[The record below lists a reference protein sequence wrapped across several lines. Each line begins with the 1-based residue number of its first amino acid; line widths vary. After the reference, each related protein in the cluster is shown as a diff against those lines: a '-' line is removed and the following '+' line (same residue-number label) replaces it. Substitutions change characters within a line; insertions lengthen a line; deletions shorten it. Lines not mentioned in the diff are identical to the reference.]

1 MLKKVIT
8 AVLGTRHDRERRKV
22 QPIVDAINEHY
33 ERLRGVSEEELR
45 GQTARFRD
53 IIAERTH
60 ELEARVATLKEQKRT
75 VSDAAERERIDLEL
89 SGADGRGGA
98 EAELRRLTAEIL
110 DELLPEAFA
119 TVREAARRLLGTTVM
134 VTGRELPWDMVHY
147 DVQLMGG
154 IQLHLGK
161 IAEMATG
168 EGKTL
173 VATLPLYLNALP
185 GKGAHL
191 VTVNSYLA
199 RRDSQWMGHLYRYLG
214 LEVAVLDDTEPGSP
228 ERKAAYNADI
238 TYGTNNEFGFDYLR
252 DNMVV
257 ALEQKVQRPHVYAI
271 VDEVD
276 SVLIDEART
285 PLIISGP
292 VGNESDAMYFE
303 HNAAIARLVRR
314 QTEMVNTLVAD
325 AERALEKDDTAAAAL
340 YLFKARLGHPKN
352 KRLLKVFNEPSTKV
366 LAQKQELDYLA
377 DRKLPPS
384 KQQYRDLEDDLLF
397 VLDEKGHSVHLT
409 DKGVEFLSPSDHDQF
424 LLPDISE
431 ETHRLEHDPELPPEE
446 KLRLRRQLE
455 LEYAS
460 KSEKLNIVHQLLRAH
475 ALYERDVNYV
485 VQEGEVLI
493 VDEFTGRTMPGRRW
507 SEGLHQAVEAKE
519 GVRVKGETQTLATI
533 TIQNYFRMYE
543 KLAGMT
549 GTAETEE
556 TEFFQIY
563 GLEVAVIPTNKVMIR
578 DDRHDLIYKTRRE
591 KYNAI
596 VDETRR
602 LHELG
607 YPVLVGTTS
616 VEASETLAKMFQRG
630 GLPHNVLN
638 AKYHQREAEI
648 VAEAGRLGGVTIATN
663 MAGRGTDI
671 KLGDGVRESKPS
683 VVKDPDGKEI
693 EVQEMGGLHIIG
705 SERHESRRIDRQL
718 RGRAGRQGDPGA
730 SQFFLSLEDDLMRLF
745 MADRVARLM
754 DRLGAQEGEVL
765 THPLITRSIEQAQ
778 KRVELQNF
786 QQRKRL
792 LEYDDVMNQQRE
804 VIYSLRSFALEGG
817 EELKGEALKM
827 VEKALERRLETS
839 LKEYAEG
846 DVWDYELLRQDLL
859 MHYILQVPEFDEASS
874 RPTTEPEAVQAAV
887 AAARAAFERKL
898 VDLDSYRDE
907 QGSGYGGRLLS
918 LVMLNTLDQ
927 KWKDHLY
934 DLDQLRAS
942 INYRAWGQKDPLIE
956 YKQEAYS
963 MFVDLMN
970 DIHDTFTQN
979 FLKVQ
984 IVADEPPPPPTGL
997 WTPTGPHGGP
1007 GGDGPRPRKR
1017 YNALGVLEEIPADE
1031 LDEAQPAEAGDA
1043 VGAVDIAAAEPP
1055 KREVVARRDP
1065 VVVSGGR
1072 ARSLTQSAGSTGPVD
1087 WSSVGR
1093 NDPCPCGSG
1102 KKFKKCH
1109 GAHL

>member
-1 MLKKVIT
+1 MFKRVLT
-8 AVLGTRHDRERRKV
+8 AILGTRHERDLKRI
-22 QPIVDAINEHY
+22 QPILDAIHEH
-33 ERLRGVSEEELR
+33 EARLAGAADDEVRA
-45 GQTARFRD
+45 QTAKFRG
-53 IIAERTH
+53 IIAERTGA
-60 ELEARVATLKEQKRT
+60 LEAKAAELRDKKRSA
-75 VSDAAERERIDLEL
+75 VDAAERERLDNEL
-89 SGADGRGGA
+89 TGADGSGGV
-98 EAELRRLTAEIL
+98 EGELRRTIAETL
-110 DELLPEAFA
+110 DEILPEAFA
-119 TVREAARRLLGTTVM
+119 TVREAARRLIGTTVA
-134 VTGRELPWDMVHY
+134 VTGRDIEWNMVPY

-199 RRDSQWMGHLYRYLG
+199 RRDSQWMGHLYRWLG
-214 LEVAVLDDTEPGSP
+214 LTVGCLDDTEAGTP
-228 ERKAAYNADI
+228 ERRAAYMADI

-257 ALEQKVQRPHVYAI
+257 SLDQRVQRSHVFAM

-292 VGNESDAMYFE
+292 VGNEGDVQYFE
-303 HNAAIARLVRR
+303 HNTSVSRLVRK
-314 QTEMVNTLVAD
+314 QMELVNVLVAD
-325 AERALEKDDTAAAAL
+325 GERELEAGRTNDAAIKL
-340 YLFKARLGHPKN
+340 YQAQLGHPKN
-352 KRLLKVFNEPSTKV
+352 RRLLKLMNEPGNKQLV
-366 LAQKQELDYLA
+366 QKMELEHLA

-384 KQQYRDLEDDLLF
+384 KQSFRDIEEDLLF

-409 DKGVEFLSPSDHDQF
+409 DRGVDFMSPSDHDAF
-424 LLPDISE
+424 VLPDLSE
-431 ETHRLEHDPELPPEE
+431 AVHRIDHDHEMGAET
-446 KLRLRRQLE
+446 KIAARRQLE
-455 LEYAS
+455 IEYAS
-460 KSEKLNIVHQLLRAH
+460 KSERLNIVHQLLRAH
-475 ALYERDVNYV
+475 ALYEKDVNYV
-485 VQEGEVLI
+485 VQDGEVLI

-519 GVRVKGETQTLATI
+519 GVRVKGETQTMATI

-556 TEFFQIY
+556 TEFFTIY
-563 GLEVAVIPTNKVMIR
+563 KLEVAVVPTNKEVIR
-578 DDRHDLIYKTRRE
+578 DDRHDLVFKTRRE

-607 YPVLVGTTS
+607 YPVLIGTTS
-616 VEASETLAKMFQRG
+616 VDASETLSKLMQRG
-630 GLPHNVLN
+630 GLVHNVLN

-648 VAEAGRLGGVTIATN
+648 VANAGQPGAITIATN

-671 KLGDGVRESKPS
+671 KLGEGVTVSKPS
-683 VVKDPDGKEI
+683 VVKDPDGKDVDVE
-693 EVQEMGGLHIIG
+693 EVGGLHIIG

-745 MADRVARLM
+745 GSERIARLM
-754 DRLGAQEGEVL
+754 DRMGAQEGEVL

-786 QQRKRL
+786 QSRKRL

-804 VIYSLRSFALEGG
+804 VIYSLRAFALEGG

-827 VEKALERRLETS
+827 VEKAVSRRVET
-839 LKEYAEG
+839 LLAEF
-846 DVWDYELLRQDLL
+846 DTAEEWDFELLNKELL
-859 MHYILQVPEFDEASS
+859 MHYLLQVKEFEAEGT
-874 RPTTEPEAVQAAV
+874 RPTELADAQ
-887 AAARAAFERKL
+887 ARAVEA
-898 VDLDSYRDE
+898 
-907 QGSGYGGRLLS
+907 GRLAFAGKVEALDMVRDPEGGYADR
-918 LVMLNTLDQ
+918 LLRYVMLNVLDE

-934 DLDQLRAS
+934 DLDQLRNS
-942 INYRAWGQKDPLIE
+942 IHYRSYGQKDPLLE
-956 YKQEAYS
+956 YKQEAYT

-970 DIHDTFTQN
+970 DVAETFTDR

-984 IVADEPPPPPTGL
+984 LVIEEERPQQPAAPPTPPPAAPT
-997 WTPTGPHGGP
+997 
-1007 GGDGPRPRKR
+1007 RR
-1017 YNALGVLEEIPADE
+1017 YNALGVLEEVPAPASGNGTGTNEVVDVGPSESPDE
-1031 LDEAQPAEAGDA
+1031 KPAAAKRDPLI
-1043 VGAVDIAAAEPP
+1043 VGAGKARSMGDIQNAAANN
-1055 KREVVARRDP
+1055 
-1065 VVVSGGR
+1065 
-1072 ARSLTQSAGSTGPVD
+1072 GPVD
-1087 WSSVGR
+1087 WTNVGR

-1109 GAHL
+1109 GVSV